1 MGKKIPAAPIRALIF
16 AAFATASAFAA
27 DPLDR
32 SFKECPEC
40 PDMIGIP
47 AGKFVMG
54 SPAREPGRFDAEG
67 PQRIVGVKAFAL
79 AKFDVASEEYLTFLR
94 TTGYEPEPC
103 NKLLNMRWRVPN
115 KGVAYPPYDEEPARW
130 PASCVSWKDA
140 HAYIDWL
147 NRKVREARPGL
158 ANKTGPYR
166 LPSEAEWE
174 YAARAGTTSA
184 RWWGDAIGSGN
195 ANCNGCGSP
204 YDFRALS
211 NIDSFKPNPFGLY
224 GMLGNVWEWTEDCWH
239 KGYIGAPADARPWT
253 DKNCTRHVLRGGSWD
268 NVPVFVRSAAR
279 IGAEDTGGDFDY
291 STLAGFRIARDLP

>member
-1 MGKKIPAAPIRALIF
+1 MIIRVAAILLAL
-16 AAFATASAFAA
+16 AAASAVAA
-27 DPLDR
+27 EPDR

-54 SPAREPGRFDAEG
+54 SPRTEPGRFDAEG
-67 PQRIVGVKAFAL
+67 PQRIVTVKAFAL
-79 AKFDVASEEYLTFLR
+79 AKFDITSEDYLVFLR
-94 TTGYEPEPC
+94 ATGYEPEPC
-103 NKLLNMRWRVPN
+103 NKLLNMRWRVPA

-147 NRKVREARPGL
+147 NKKVRETRPGL
-158 ANKTGPYR
+158 TNKTGPYR

-174 YAARAGTTSA
+174 YAARAGTTTA

-195 ANCNGCGSP
+195 ANCNGCGSQ

-239 KGYIGAPADARPWT
+239 KGYIGAPIDARPWT
-253 DKNCTRHVLRGGSWD
+253 DKGCTRHVLRGGSWD

-279 IGAEDTGGDFDY
+279 VAAEDTGGDFDY
-291 STLAGFRIARDLP
+291 STLAGFRVARDLP